1 MIQPVPLSS
10 LAAPV
15 GMLSPSASQS
25 SLTFTDSIWSIF
37 STLLDGPATAQAIA
51 DRTGLSLARV
61 HRDLSSLHREAFIE
75 EDGGVRYGAFL
86 ERRYRLPKEAKAMN
100 GDLQSLRY
108 VLEIVEKGV
117 HKAQQLSQ
125 SYIAGLT
132 GVRVS
137 EETARWAIQESLK
150 HRQHIETL
158 EIDDGPIKLYVFN
171 SAWTEELCIP

>member
-1 MIQPVPLSS
+1 MIQPVALSPL
-10 LAAPV
+10 ATPV
-15 GMLSPSASQS
+15 GMLSPSANPS

-86 ERRYRLPKEAKAMN
+86 ERRYRLPKEAKALN

-108 VLEIVEKGV
+108 ALEVVEQGL
-117 HKAQQLSQ
+117 HGAQKRRQ
-125 SYIAGLT
+125 SSIAGLT

-150 HRQHIETL
+150 HRQYLETL
-158 EIDDGPIKLYVFN
+158 EIEDGPIKLYVFN
-171 SAWTEELCIP
+171 SAWMEEICTP